1 MSTQQVLEPAPAAE
15 AERRVS
21 VPVIDV
27 SAFRDGSDP
36 EKRRI
41 AEAVGAA
48 CRSIGFFVITGHG
61 VPMDL
66 VRRVSDASRAFYD
79 LPVEEKLKASSPRRG
94 YFPMGRQAVAQSM
107 GAQKTVPDSHEIYA
121 MGREHTDPSDPYYTT
136 PRAQQVFSPN
146 VWPEAPHDFKGAWL
160 DYQAEMERLAR
171 MMMSVFE
178 MALDLPQGWF
188 WPRFDKH
195 MSTMAAINYPSQD
208 APPLPGQSRLGG
220 HTDFGAFTLLMKTD
234 NKPGGL
240 EVQAKDGVWEA
251 VPMVPDAYIVNVGD
265 MLKRWTN
272 DLWESSLHRVTAPP
286 FEPGADSRRQS
297 LVFFFHPNHDVS
309 IEPLPGRDIGEPK
322 HPPISASELL
332 VTRID
337 AMRATAPKP

>member
-1 MSTQQVLEPAPAAE
+1 MTNLQVLEAAPARE
-15 AERRVS
+15 ERRAS

-27 SAFRDGSDP
+27 SAFRDGTADR
-36 EKRRI
+36 KRDI
-41 AEAVGAA
+41 AEQVGAA

-66 VRRVSDASRAFYD
+66 VQRVGRASRTFYD
-79 LPVEEKLKASSPRRG
+79 LPIEEKLKTTSPRRG

-107 GAQKTVPDSHEIYA
+107 GGQKTVPDSHEIFA
-121 MGREHTDPSDPYYTT
+121 MGREHTDPSNPYYTA

-146 VWPEAPHDFKGAWL
+146 VWPKEPDDFKGAWL
-160 DYQAEMERLAR
+160 DYQAEMERLAK
-171 MMMSVFE
+171 MMMGIFE

-188 WPRFDKH
+188 WPHFDKH

-208 APPLPGQSRLGG
+208 SPPPPGQNRLGG
-220 HTDFGAFTLLMKTD
+220 HTDFGAFTLLMKAD

-251 VPMVPDAYIVNVGD
+251 VPVVPDAYIVNVGD

-272 DLWESSLHRVTAPP
+272 DLWESSLHRVTGAP
-286 FEPGADSRRQS
+286 FEAGVDSRRQS
-297 LVFFFHPNHDVS
+297 LVFFFHPNHDVV

-322 HPPISASELL
+322 YPPISAGELL

-337 AMRATAPKP
+337 AMRNTAPKT